1 MTRSQA
7 YSVSAVALLTVGALG
22 MISASTTFSE
32 SAQRPQPRN
41 SPSLICL
48 RSTSRPQNVIG

>member
-7 YSVSAVALLTVGALG
+7 YSVSAAALLTVGALG

-32 SAQRPQPRN
+32 RVPRGN
-41 SPSLICL
+41 KAH
-48 RSTSRPQNVIG
+48 G